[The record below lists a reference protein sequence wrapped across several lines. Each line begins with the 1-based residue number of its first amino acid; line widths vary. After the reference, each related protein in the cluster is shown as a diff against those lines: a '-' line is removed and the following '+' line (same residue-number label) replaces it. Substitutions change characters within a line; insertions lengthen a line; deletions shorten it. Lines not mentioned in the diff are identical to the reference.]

1 MSSEVV
7 IRRRFS
13 FVGLIL
19 FVLFLVGLVLH
30 TLFDRVTPY
39 TSEATLQAPVVGV
52 APNVSGTIVSVS
64 VQDNQP
70 VKAGDR
76 LFRIDRQRFEAAV
89 KQAEANLND
98 ATQRVGASTAALA
111 AAAAKVSDAK
121 ANLTNERAQT
131 ERTPGRPV
139 PCLAINWPTLPGGT
153 QRLLLRLIAT
163 IVVAVATLAGC
174 SNRDCAYYGGAD
186 ANTRCV
192 VVGPAP
198 IGAGP

>member
-52 APNVSGTIVSVS
+52 APNVSGTIISVT
-64 VQDNQP
+64 VQDNQK
-70 VKAGDR
+70 VKTGDR
-76 LFRIDRQRFEAAV
+76 LFRIDPQRFEAAV
-89 KQAEANLND
+89 RQAEANLAN
-98 ATQRVGASTAALA
+98 ATQQVGASAAALA
-111 AAAAKVSDAK
+111 AAAAKVGDAK

-131 ERTPGRPV
+131 ERILQLTARGFSSR
-139 PCLAINWPTLPGGT
+139 AE
-153 QRLLLRLIAT
+153 
-163 IVVAVATLAGC
+163 
-174 SNRDCAYYGGAD
+174 
-186 ANTRCV
+186 
-192 VVGPAP
+192 
-198 IGAGP
+198 